1 MVFETRGFR
10 ASDAWRLRLEDIKL
24 DEGIIELVNVDQD
37 GGETLKG
44 KKFHLKSN
52 VKSRAKEK
60 VNLTPKLLEFFKN
73 DLAKR
78 NPEEVWFLDNGF
90 GSNYYS
96 DPGSI
101 TKAFRRIMDQLG
113 IKGVKPT
120 HGFRATVIT
129 ELCKVNPLF
138 GQQLARH
145 QDIKTTI
152 EHYYDGSTDALVK
165 ALEEREGL

>member
-1 MVFETRGFR
+1 M
-10 ASDAWRLRLEDIKL
+10 
-24 DEGIIELVNVDQD
+24 N
-37 GGETLKG
+37 
-44 KKFHLKSN
+44 
-52 VKSRAKEK
+52 
-60 VNLTPKLLEFFKN
+60 
-73 DLAKR
+73 
-78 NPEEVWFLDNGF
+78 
-90 GSNYYS
+90 
-96 DPGSI
+96 
-101 TKAFRRIMDQLG
+101 QLG